1 MIKLS
6 IVTVLYKQ
14 TEQELRNWLD
24 HLLSLFY
31 YLKLYDIEI
40 ILVDNNAEH
49 NCYNLDDYDDYKIL
63 SVGLTKNS
71 GYCSG
76 NNFGINLSL
85 GDYILILNPDVY
97 IKNSRWSTR
106 KKIMNMLYILL
117 FITYL
122 QKSLIV
128 NL

>member
-40 ILVDNNAEH
+40 ILVDNN
-49 NCYNLDDYDDYKIL
+49 
-63 SVGLTKNS
+63 
-71 GYCSG
+71 
-76 NNFGINLSL
+76 
-85 GDYILILNPDVY
+85 
-97 IKNSRWSTR
+97 
-106 KKIMNMLYILL
+106 
-117 FITYL
+117 
-122 QKSLIV
+122 
-128 NL
+128 